1 MTTLLSGLDIG
12 DDCTWLDR
20 GDWPAIQRA
29 DRRTIGGGIV
39 FQPRRKLAGM
49 PITISLGNT
58 TTGWPTLATV
68 DSLRALRDDNAVME
82 LDMGTLGTYT
92 VRFTAGDDSVEAIP
106 VVGVLT
112 DTDPTDL
119 YDCTIRL
126 MEV

>member
-1 MTTLLSGLDIG
+1 MTTLSGLNIG

-39 FQPRRKLAGM
+39 FQPRRKLAGR
-49 PITISLGNT
+49 PITISIGNT

-68 DSLRALRDDNAVME
+68 DALRAFRDSDAIML

-106 VVGVLT
+106 VVGILT
-112 DTDPTDL
+112 DTDPADL